1 MEDGDRCGNQAARP
15 GEQGHLSS
23 FRQRFVVHKRRR
35 DVFAVH
41 LRAYP
46 LRHSQKL
53 KWARREGIGD
63 SEFSKMRGEFRGKS
77 LLLRANRD
85 LREMSS
91 KFRCY
96 CIQDAMGDAF
106 SKGSG

>member
-1 MEDGDRCGNQAARP
+1 MEDGDRCGNQVARP
-15 GEQGHLSS
+15 GGQGHLSS

-63 SEFSKMRGEFRGKS
+63 SEFFQKCGENFA
-77 LLLRANRD
+77 ANLCSFGPIVIYATCQVR
-85 LREMSS
+85 LGAPH
-91 KFRCY
+91 
-96 CIQDAMGDAF
+96 DAMGDAF